1 MLLTFVGIDIVW
13 RLDCI
18 DKARRQE
25 VAVNFHGGGLCG
37 YLPKADLIQNYFLLM
52 CIMYEREYENMKT
65 SIVIIQMMTM
75 MI

>member
-37 YLPKADLIQNYFLLM
+37 YLPKADLIQNY
-52 CIMYEREYENMKT
+52 YHVWERIWKYENFDCDHTDDDDDDLAFGM
-65 SIVIIQMMTM
+65 
-75 MI
+75 

>member
-52 CIMYEREYENMKT
+52 RMLRFFEICNKYCKMESNTTR
-65 SIVIIQMMTM
+65 
-75 MI
+75 